1 VGLHNHFTGD
11 PDAATRT
18 MVDNWLLH
26 GFDELT
32 GRFPSFLNCTR
43 QTLVKGLVTLLPRT
57 TVLELLETVEPDEK
71 VVSACGR
78 LKRMGYGIAL
88 DDFQFS
94 KKMEPLVELADYIKI
109 DFQLPRSHRRKTLR
123 QLEGKGVKLVAE
135 KVETV
140 EEVKIAFEE
149 GFELFQGYFFGRPKI
164 FSRCK
169 TPADATHDRQL
180 LQAMTAS
187 WFETNK

>member
-1 VGLHNHFTGD
+1 
-11 PDAATRT
+11 
-18 MVDNWLLH
+18 
-26 GFDELT
+26 
-32 GRFPSFLNCTR
+32 
-43 QTLVKGLVTLLPRT
+43 
-57 TVLELLETVEPDEK
+57 
-71 VVSACGR
+71 
-78 LKRMGYGIAL
+78 
-88 DDFQFS
+88 
-94 KKMEPLVELADYIKI
+94 MEPLVELADYIKI

-123 QLEGKGVKLVAE
+123 QLEGNGVKLVAE